1 MRDIIV
7 TLMIFGALPFILVRP
22 YVGILVWSW
31 VGIMNPHRLCW
42 GFASEMPFAQI
53 IAIATIF
60 GFLYYRDKMTP
71 NMSTVLWLWMLFVIW
86 TGVTTYFALY
96 PEAAFFSWN
105 EFMKISFMVFLTIIM
120 TSDKGKLQAL
130 VWVVV
135 ASLGFYGLKGG
146 IFTIVGGGQYHVWG
160 PPLSFIADNNALA
173 LALVMGL
180 PLIRYLQLNTDSIL
194 TKKVLTFLMVATVFA
209 ILGTQSRGGFL
220 ALAAMSTFLVL
231 KSRHKFAF
239 GVVVLISVPLFLTFM
254 PQSWHDRM
262 ESIKNY
268 NEDESALMRINAWQ
282 YTMNFSEDYP
292 IVGGGFDSFT
302 PDTFNQYAPNPEIFT
317 GAHSIYFETLGEH
330 GYVGLILFVLLGIAA
345 FRQTGYIIKKAKQY
359 DDMLWAKDLA
369 AMIQVSIIGYAVAGT
384 FLELATFD
392 LYYVLISMI
401 IVMNTLLVKRMKS
414 VEAASGDERVIE
426 VEGVQIV
433 GVGRKPA

>member
-22 YVGILVWSW
+22 YVGVLVWSW
-31 VGIMNPHRLCW
+31 VSIMNPHRLCW

-71 NMSTVLWLWMLFVIW
+71 NMSAVLWLWILFVIW

-120 TSDKGKLQAL
+120 TSDKDKLQAL

-180 PLIRYLQLNTDSIL
+180 PLVRYLQLNTDSL
-194 TKKVLTFLMVATVFA
+194 FTKKALTFLMVCTVFA

-231 KSRHKFAF
+231 KSRHKFVF
-239 GVVVLISVPLFLTFM
+239 GLVVLISIPLFLTFM

-282 YTMNFSEDYP
+282 YTINFSEDYP

-345 FRQTGYIIKKAKQY
+345 FRQTSYIMKKSKQF

-414 VEAASGDERVIE
+414 IEADNGDERMIE